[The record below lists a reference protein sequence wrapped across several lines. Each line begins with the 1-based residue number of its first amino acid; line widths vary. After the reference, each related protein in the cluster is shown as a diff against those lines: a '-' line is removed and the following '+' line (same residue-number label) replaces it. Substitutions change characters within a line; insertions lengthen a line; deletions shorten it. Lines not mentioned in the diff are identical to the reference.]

1 MREHKGVVVRI
12 LLLSNLFPPYV
23 EGGAEILAGDIAAGL
38 EHLGHEVIVLT
49 SSYGLSKPEHEG
61 NIWRSLQPSPPVYF
75 DRQRS
80 FWSQLNQP
88 FNYYR
93 RFHNAANA
101 RTLRQVVVATS
112 PDILYIWEISGIG
125 VNSLLKVLPDLNVP
139 IVFHLGSYWLLY
151 ARSPETEQSR
161 LHLRWLKQLL
171 IGTVPELTWT
181 SLIAVSATVK
191 QEYACAGFDPKRIEV
206 IYNGIDPRFLT
217 LPRSASNEEEAF
229 QLLFVG
235 RIRVEKGILVILKAL
250 DLLMHEM
257 NGSVMLSPVL
267 SEANGA
273 AKHLDSPPLHLH
285 IFGDGDKTYIN
296 ELETF
301 LDEKGLAEKVT
312 FHGKVPQDELI
323 HHYDRCDLM
332 LVPSLWQEPFG
343 LVVAE
348 AMARGL
354 PVIASNVG
362 GPAEIITHEKNGL
375 LVEAGDERALALAIS
390 QLIKDPEK
398 RKRFGKAARS
408 TVQERFV
415 IKENA
420 IRVEQHLQ
428 RALAASSSALTVSS

>member
-1 MREHKGVVVRI
+1 MPEVEKGVVVRI
-12 LLLSNLFPPYV
+12 LLLSNLYPPHV

-38 EHLGHEVIVLT
+38 ERLGHEVIVLT
-49 SSYGLSKPEHEG
+49 SAYGLPSPKQDG
-61 NIWRSLQPSPPVYF
+61 NVWRTLQPAPAVYY

-80 FWSQLNQP
+80 LLSQVKQP
-88 FNYYR
+88 FNYHR
-93 RFHNAANA
+93 RYHNATNA
-101 RTLRQVVVATS
+101 KTLREIIADTS
-112 PDILYIWEISGIG
+112 PEILYIWEITGIG
-125 VNSLLKVLPDLNVP
+125 VNSLLKVLPDLKIP
-139 IVFHLGSYWLLY
+139 IVFQLGSYWLLY

-161 LHLRWLKQLL
+161 LRIRWLKQLL
-171 IGTVPELTWT
+171 IGSVPELTWT

-191 QEYACAGFDPKRIEV
+191 QEYTQAGFDPRRIEV

-217 LPRSASNEEEAF
+217 LPRSANNEEQTC

-250 DLLMHEM
+250 DLLMHDL
-257 NGSVMLSPVL
+257 NNLVL
-267 SEANGA
+267 LNA
-273 AKHLDSPPLHLH
+273 AKHLDLPPLRLH
-285 IFGDGDKTYIN
+285 IFGDGDATYIS
-296 ELETF
+296 ELKTF
-301 LDEKGLAEKVT
+301 LHEKGLEELVT

-323 HHYDRCDLM
+323 QYYDRSQIM

-362 GPAEIITHEKNGL
+362 GPSEIITHEKNGL

-390 QLIKDPEK
+390 QLIKDPDK
-398 RKRFGKAARS
+398 RQRFGQAACV

-415 IKENA
+415 IEENVNL
-420 IRVEQHLQ
+420 VEQHLKRDINGEITLITQ
-428 RALAASSSALTVSS
+428 EDGTIYKQ